1 MSKFMKFED
10 LSLIVIY
17 GFWGEVLVS
26 ISYVVYV
33 VIIIRIVELNCVY
46 KVFYFDGKF
55 VLVWLGLFVDFK
67 FCVGNKGM

>member
-1 MSKFMKFED
+1 MKFED

-33 VIIIRIVELNCVY
+33 IIIIRIVEFICVF
-46 KVFYFDGKF
+46 KVSYLDGKF
-55 VLVWLGLFVDFK
+55 VFFRFGLLVDFK